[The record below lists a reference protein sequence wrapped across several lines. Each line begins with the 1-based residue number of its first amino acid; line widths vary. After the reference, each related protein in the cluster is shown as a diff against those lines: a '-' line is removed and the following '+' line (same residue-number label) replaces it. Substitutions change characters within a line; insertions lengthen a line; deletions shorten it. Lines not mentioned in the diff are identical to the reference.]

1 MLVTSDAATQERVYR
16 AIKAT
21 LVRGEFAAGAR
32 LEISS
37 LAKRYG
43 ASQTPVREVLGRLVG
58 EGLVEHREEGG
69 YRFCLLDAERLRDLY
84 FWNAQHLLAALHVV
98 REPVVVRA
106 LEPLRTRTAAAPID
120 QVALIA
126 QIFQAIG
133 DATGNAEFSERIRN
147 ANERL
152 QGFRMAE
159 IELFADTTL
168 ETSRL
173 LALGRFNVQKNVRRK
188 IMYYHRRRIE
198 HAAQIIAAIT
208 S

>member
-1 MLVTSDAATQERVYR
+1 MTSDAATQERVYR

>member
-1 MLVTSDAATQERVYR
+1 MKQERVYR
-16 AIKAT
+16 ALKVS
-21 LVRGEFAAGAR
+21 LLRGQYSAGAR
-32 LEISS
+32 LEIPSIAN
-37 LAKRYG
+37 LYG

-69 YRFCLLDAERLRDLY
+69 YRLCLLDAERLRDLY

-106 LEPLRTRTAAAPID
+106 LEPLRGRAAADIAD
-120 QVALIA
+120 HVALTA

-133 DATGNAEFSERIRN
+133 DATGNSEFSDRIRN

-152 QGFRMAE
+152 QSVRVAE
-159 IELFADTTL
+159 AELFPDIGL
-168 ETSRL
+168 EISRL
-173 LALGRFNVQKNVRRK
+173 LALGRFNVQKSVRRK
-188 IMYYHRRRIE
+188 IMNYHRRRIE
-198 HAAQIIAAIT
+198 RASQIIAAVT